1 MVALS
6 VLPPRPS
13 DRARGKALRRPVPA
27 TRVRDLAPARCALSA
42 NLALPPF
49 PITNCAVRAWTG
61 QPRRTVLSL
70 TPCRCPA
77 LVANRRGWRRARAA
91 ALTRASGWQ
100 TVPEPCGRRR
110 TRHAAR
116 RRDGS
121 PSLCAGCLQCVD
133 ENRTK
138 ELRGRCERALPHG
151 RRKRKR
157 VGGPLVRNKG
167 TARTANQLPAS
178 SGTERMERT
187 PRRGAVVCPES
198 RAPTHFARTERA
210 APHRRSSRAP
220 MAADEHRAQGA
231 HNTSARRQRHG
242 EARHTGHRT
251 PADLRRRTAPNS
263 LPSHRQQRRES
274 GQCDACAPQQPNRT
288 RGKELIRRTAGNAW
302 SERVPQSRRAA
313 PSVALAHGCRT
324 RTCGRHCVPN
334 A

>member
-27 TRVRDLAPARCALSA
+27 TRGATFACALRPVRKSGVASVSDHELRCARVDWA
-42 NLALPPF
+42 GLAAQSCP
-49 PITNCAVRAWTG
+49 
-61 QPRRTVLSL
+61 L

-100 TVPEPCGRRR
+100 TVPEPCGRRQD
-110 TRHAAR
+110 AAR
-116 RRDGS
+116 STEARR
-121 PSLCAGCLQCVD
+121 LALVCAALLQCVD

-138 ELRGRCERALPHG
+138 ELRGRCEHALPHS

-157 VGGPLVRNKG
+157 VGGSLVRNKG

-210 APHRRSSRAP
+210 APHRAQQ
-220 MAADEHRAQGA
+220 QGA
-231 HNTSARRQRHG
+231 DGS
-242 EARHTGHRT
+242 
-251 PADLRRRTAPNS
+251 
-263 LPSHRQQRRES
+263 
-274 GQCDACAPQQPNRT
+274 
-288 RGKELIRRTAGNAW
+288 
-302 SERVPQSRRAA
+302 
-313 PSVALAHGCRT
+313 
-324 RTCGRHCVPN
+324 
-334 A
+334 